1 MTEVVSVNI
10 AAERSTPK
18 RAVPQI
24 TLNQHGIVGDAHA
37 GPGDCQVSL
46 LSLESIERFAGDV
59 HRQFAPGQFAENI
72 TVRGLDAQGIA
83 LLDRFEIGS
92 AELEV
97 THIGKTP
104 HGEECSILHEAGRCL
119 MPEQGIFCRVR
130 RVGQVRPGD
139 RIRHIPRILQ
149 IRIITLSDRASRGEY
164 EDRSGPLIRTL
175 LEDFFRKTK
184 WRAQIDMCL
193 LPDDAGRL
201 EKQLRADSDA
211 GVDVIVTTGGT
222 GVGPRDF
229 TPDVIASLA
238 DKIIPGIMDYIRIE
252 FGRENPNA
260 LLSRSVAAVIK
271 RTLVYALPGSV
282 RAVREYMGEIL
293 KTMEHLI
300 FTLHALDRH

>member
-1 MTEVVSVNI
+1 
-10 AAERSTPK
+10 
-18 RAVPQI
+18 
-24 TLNQHGIVGDAHA
+24 
-37 GPGDCQVSL
+37 VSL
-46 LSLESIERFAGDV
+46 LSLESIERFAGEV
-59 HRQFAPGQFAENI
+59 HRQFVPGQFAENI
-72 TVRGLDAQGIA
+72 TVRGLDAQDIA

-164 EDRSGPLIRTL
+164 EDRSGPLIRAL

-184 WRAQIDMCL
+184 WRAQIDLSL
-193 LPDDAGRL
+193 LPDDADRL

-211 GVDVIVTTGGT
+211 GVDVIFTTGGT